1 MLPPFAWRAVSAA
14 VILLGL
20 TAGTVRADFYNLEG
34 RFQCLDDPA
43 AACGDRT
50 LSLATRDSHE
60 IAGVESKR
68 PTASAVQRPA
78 APLSAVVNP
87 PKALHDKP
95 AGDSI
100 DDIAARITM
109 RRPSLQDLARL
120 HALANEGV
128 ARAIELLAWCDYA
141 GVGQARDP
149 IAAYILYGV
158 AASAGVARAR
168 ENQAVIYEYALSP
181 DQQQLV
187 LDIDNQSRD
196 ER

>member
-1 MLPPFAWRAVSAA
+1 MLPPFAWRAVPAA
-14 VILLGL
+14 IVLLGL
-20 TAGTVRADFYNLEG
+20 TAGAVRADLYSLEG

-50 LSLATRDSHE
+50 LSLATRDSRDAARE
-60 IAGVESKR
+60 EKR
-68 PTASAVQRPA
+68 PTLA
-78 APLSAVVNP
+78 APQRQGVPMSTTVNP
-87 PKALHDKP
+87 PKASRDKP

-109 RRPSLQDLARL
+109 RRPSPQDLARL
-120 HALANEGV
+120 HAWANNGV
-128 ARAIELLAWCDYA
+128 ARAIELLAWCDYT
-141 GVGQARDP
+141 GIGQARDP

-158 AASAGVARAR
+158 AAWAGIARAR
-168 ENQAVIYEYALSP
+168 DNQAVIYEYALSP

-187 LDIDNQSRD
+187 LDIENQSQE